1 MKKIFT
7 ERFARLV
14 LVVIGISTALFVAA
28 QYVSF
33 LITQEEQ
40 EILIEWYFKVVGLE
54 CGALMLKRVAEIV
67 VARVKKK
74 EGLTIERDE
83 YEPEQI
89 DPVDYDNG
97 EI

>member
-89 DPVDYDNG
+89 DPVDYDSG